1 VTEPR
6 PPWSRRRRR
15 LLLGLAAGA
24 VVGGVG
30 ALVLPAEFGVTAAY
44 LGALCAFLLVAAAV
58 VFVAVPG
65 PDAAGTLLRS
75 TPVGGAVLV
84 VGVLVALSA
93 EGQPLWWLTAASS
106 AVWLTSALWLAR
118 RG

>member
-1 VTEPR
+1 MTQPR

-30 ALVLPAEFGVTAAY
+30 ALALPAEFGVTAAY

-65 PDAAGTLLRS
+65 PDTAGTLLRS

-93 EGQPLWWLTAASS
+93 EGQPLWWLTAAVG
-106 AVWLTSALWLAR
+106 AVWLGSALWLAR
-118 RG
+118 RS

>member
-1 VTEPR
+1 MTEPL

-15 LLLGLAAGA
+15 LLLWLAGGA

-30 ALVLPAEFGVTAAY
+30 ALVLPAELGVTAAY
-44 LGALCAFLLVAAAV
+44 LGALCAFLLLAAAV
-58 VFVAVPG
+58 VFVAIPG
-65 PDAAGTLLRS
+65 PDTAGTLLRS
-75 TPVGGAVLV
+75 TAVAGAVLV

-93 EGQPLWWLTAASS
+93 EGQPLWWLTAAAG